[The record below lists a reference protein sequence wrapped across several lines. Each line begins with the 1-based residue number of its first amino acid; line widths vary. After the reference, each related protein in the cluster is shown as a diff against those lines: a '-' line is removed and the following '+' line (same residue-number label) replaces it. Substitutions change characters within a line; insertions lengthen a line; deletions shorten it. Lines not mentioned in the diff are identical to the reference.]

1 MKQNKTSDTNITSH
15 AKVAIIGGGIF
26 GVSLLY
32 HLTKEGWKD
41 IVLLEKGELTSGSTW
56 HAAGQCPHFV
66 GSYNLA
72 KVHYHSTELYKKLEQ
87 ETGQSTGWHG
97 CGSLRLAY
105 QQEDLDWFY
114 YVKGILDN
122 VGSPAKIISTQEI
135 TNIHPFIKLDGI
147 IGALHTPEDGHTD
160 PSSTTNAMAIGARNG
175 GAKIYRHNRVIDIKS
190 RPSGEW
196 ELITEKGNII
206 CEHVV
211 NAAGSYCPEV
221 GHMVGLK
228 NIPSINMIH
237 HYLVTE
243 EHPAIKKLKKEL
255 PVVRDPHSSCYLRQE
270 GKGLLIGI
278 YEKDAK
284 CWALD
289 GMDWKFN
296 MELLEPELDR
306 LEEHLKKGMDR
317 IPQFRDVGIKKMIC
331 GPITH
336 TPDGNFLAGPAPGL
350 KNFWMFCAASVGIAQ
365 GGGAGKY
372 MAQWMTYGD
381 ADINMLEFD
390 PRRYL
395 SWAHKDYA
403 IAKSIDEYK
412 RMYVTPLPNEGLDVG
427 RPIKKTPI
435 YKKLKDQG
443 AIYIDAFGWE
453 RPKWF
458 AETGM
463 QEKYSYKRSNAFPYV
478 QKECEAVYNS
488 VGVLD
493 LSTFTKCE
501 ISGEGSEAFLNR
513 LCANRI
519 PKKDGSI
526 VLTHMLN
533 AKGRIQS
540 ELTIT
545 RLPNNLFYVLSST
558 ASEIRDFDWFNR
570 HVSEREKVNIKN
582 VTQDYGVLIL
592 VGPKSRT
599 VLSQL
604 TSQNLNNNDFPWL
617 KGKEILINKIPVR
630 ALRVN
635 YVGELGWELHH
646 PMDQMVSLYDAICEV
661 GKKENIVNFGTYAVN
676 SMRMEKAYR
685 GWGSELTG
693 EISLVEAGMDRFFN
707 LKKKNNFFGAKALQE
722 KVQSGVDIKLVYL
735 DVDADNADAMGNE
748 PIYHKNKIV
757 GVTTSGSYGFRVKKS
772 LAFGYV
778 KSDLMNAGSELEIAI
793 QGQRRKAKIL
803 DSAVYDQDNQKL
815 KA

>member
-1 MKQNKTSDTNITSH
+1 MPEDKIVSH
-15 AKVAIIGGGIF
+15 AKVGIIGGGIM

-32 HLTKEGWKD
+32 HLAKEGWKD
-41 IVLLEKGELTSGSTW
+41 LVLIEKGELTSGSTW

-122 VGSPAKIISTQEI
+122 VGSPAKIITTQEI
-135 TNIHPFIKLDGI
+135 ANIHPFIKLDGI

-243 EHPAIKKLKKEL
+243 EHPAIKKLKREL

-646 PMDQMVSLYDAICEV
+646 PMDQMVSLYDAIYEV

-722 KVQSGVDIKLVYL
+722 KVQSGVDIKIVYL
-735 DVDADNADAMGNE
+735 EVDVDNADARGNE
-748 PIYHKNKIV
+748 PVYHNNKIV
-757 GVTTSGSYGFRVKKS
+757 GVVTSGGYGFRTKKS
-772 LAFGYV
+772 LAFAYV
-778 KSDLMNAGSELEIAI
+778 KSDLANGGNLEIEI

-803 DSAVYDQDNQKL
+803 DKVVYDPDNQKL

>member
-243 EHPAIKKLKKEL
+243 EHPAIKKLKREL

-582 VTQDYGVLIL
+582 ITKDYGVLVL

-748 PIYHKNKIV
+748 PIYYKNKIV

>member
-1 MKQNKTSDTNITSH
+1 MKSH
-15 AKVAIIGGGIF
+15 AKVVIIGGGIM

-32 HLTKEGWKD
+32 HLTKEGWSD
-41 IVLLEKGELTSGSTW
+41 VVLIEKGELTSGSTW

-72 KVHYHSTELYKKLEQ
+72 KVHFHSTELYKQLEK

-105 QQEDLDWFY
+105 TQKDLDWFY
-114 YVKGILDN
+114 YVKGILNN
-122 VGSPAKIISTQEI
+122 VGCSAEIVSTQEI
-135 TNIHPFIKLDGI
+135 PKIHPFIQLDGI
-147 IGALHTPEDGHTD
+147 IGGLHTPGDGHTD
-160 PSSTTNAMAIGARNG
+160 PTSTTNAMAKGARNS
-175 GAKIYRHNRVIDIKS
+175 GAEIYRHNRVTDINQL
-190 RPSGEW
+190 PTDEW
-196 ELITEKGNII
+196 ELVTEKGNII

-211 NAAGSYCPEV
+211 NAAGSFCPEV
-221 GHMVGLK
+221 GLMVGLK

-237 HYLVTE
+237 HYLVTD
-243 EHPAIKKLKKEL
+243 EHPEIKKLGKEL

-278 YEKDAK
+278 YEKNAK

-289 GMDWKFN
+289 GMDWKSD
-296 MELLEPELDR
+296 MELLEPDLDR

-317 IPQFRDVGIKKMIC
+317 IPQFRDVGIKRIIC

-350 KNFWMFCAASVGIAQ
+350 RNFWMFCAASVGIAQ

-403 IAKSIDEYK
+403 VAKCTDEYK
-412 RMYVTPLPNEGLDVG
+412 RMYVTPLPNESLEVG
-427 RPIKKTPI
+427 RPIKTTSI
-435 YKKLKDQG
+435 YKKLQDQG
-443 AIYIDAFGWE
+443 AMYIDAFGWE

-458 AETGM
+458 AKYGI
-463 QEKYSYKRSNAFPYV
+463 QEEYSFKRSNAFPYV
-478 QKECEAVYNS
+478 QKECEAVQNS
-488 VGVLD
+488 VGILD
-493 LSTFTKCE
+493 LSTFSKYE
-501 ISGEGSEAFLNR
+501 ISGEHSETFLDR

-519 PKKDGSI
+519 PKKDSSI

-533 AKGRIQS
+533 EKGRIQS

-558 ASEIRDFDWFNR
+558 ASEIRDFDWFNF
-570 HVSEREKVNIKN
+570 HINKDQKVNIKN
-582 VTQDYGVLIL
+582 VTQTYGVLVL
-592 VGPKSRT
+592 VGPQSRS

-604 TSQNLNNNDFPWL
+604 TNADLSNEHFPWL
-617 KGKEILINKIPVR
+617 KGKEISINGIPVR
-630 ALRVN
+630 ALRIN
-635 YVGELGWELHH
+635 YLGELGWELHH
-646 PMDQMVSLYDAICEV
+646 PMNQMEKLYKGLMDS
-661 GKKENIVNFGTYAVN
+661 GNQYNITNFGTYAVN
-676 SMRMEKAYR
+676 SLRIEKAYK

-693 EISLVEAGMDRFFN
+693 EITLVEADMYRFFN
-707 LKKKNNFFGAKALQE
+707 LDKKNNFIGAKALKE
-722 KVQSGVDIKLVYL
+722 KLEKGIKIKIVYL
-735 DVDADNADAMGNE
+735 EINVDDADAMGNE
-748 PIYHKNKIV
+748 PVFYQNKIV
-757 GVTTSGSYGFRVKKS
+757 GIVTSGGFGFRVNKS
-772 LAFGYV
+772 LAFAYV
-778 KSDLMNAGSELEIAI
+778 ESNLAEVGREFDIQI
-793 QGQRRKAKIL
+793 QGQKRKAIVL
-803 DSAVYDQDNQKL
+803 QDMAYDPDNQRL
-815 KA
+815 IA

>member
-1 MKQNKTSDTNITSH
+1 MPEDKIVSH
-15 AKVAIIGGGIF
+15 AKVGIIGGGIM

-32 HLTKEGWKD
+32 HLAKEGWKD
-41 IVLLEKGELTSGSTW
+41 LVLLEKGELTSGSTW

-72 KVHYHSTELYKKLEQ
+72 KVHHHSTELYKKLEQ
-87 ETGQSTGWHG
+87 ETGQATGWHG

-105 QQEDLDWFY
+105 KQEDLEWFH

-135 TNIHPFIKLDGI
+135 PKIHPFIKSDGI

-403 IAKSIDEYK
+403 VAKSTDEYK
-412 RMYVTPLPNEGLDVG
+412 RMYVTPLPNEDLDVG

-435 YKKLKDQG
+435 YKKLKDHG
-443 AIYIDAFGWE
+443 AIYIDKFGWE

-458 AETGM
+458 AKSGI

-493 LSTFTKCE
+493 LSTFAKYE

-582 VTQDYGVLIL
+582 ITKDYGVLVL

-735 DVDADNADAMGNE
+735 DVDVDNADAMGNE
-748 PIYHKNKIV
+748 PVYHKNKIV
-757 GVTTSGSYGFRVKKS
+757 GVVTSGGYGFRVKKS
-772 LAFGYV
+772 LAFAYV
-778 KSDLMNAGSELEIAI
+778 KSDLANTGTELEIEI
-793 QGQRRKAKIL
+793 QGQRKKTKIL
-803 DSAVYDQDNQKL
+803 DSVVYDSDNQKL

>member
-135 TNIHPFIKLDGI
+135 ANIHPFIKLDGI

-243 EHPAIKKLKKEL
+243 EHPAIKKLKREL

-350 KNFWMFCAASVGIAQ
+350 KNFWMFCASSVGIAQ

-478 QKECEAVYNS
+478 RKECEAVYNS

-646 PMDQMVSLYDAICEV
+646 PMDQMVSLYDAIYEV

-722 KVQSGVDIKLVYL
+722 KIQSGVDIKLVYL

>member
-1 MKQNKTSDTNITSH
+1 MEKIKSH
-15 AKVAIIGGGIF
+15 TKVAIIGGGIM

-32 HLTKEGWKD
+32 HLAKEGWKD
-41 IVLLEKGELTSGSTW
+41 LVLIEKGELTSGSTW

-72 KVHYHSTELYKKLEQ
+72 KVHHHSTELYKKLER

-122 VGSPAKIISTQEI
+122 VGSPAEIISTQEI
-135 TNIHPFIKLDGI
+135 LKIHPFIKLDGI

-160 PSSTTNAMAIGARNG
+160 PTSTTNAMAIGARNG
-175 GAKIYRHNRVIDIKS
+175 GAKIYRNNRVTDIKPRS
-190 RPSGEW
+190 SGEW

-221 GHMVGLK
+221 GNMVGLK

-646 PMDQMVSLYDAICEV
+646 PMDQMVSLYDAIYEV

-772 LAFGYV
+772 LAFAYV
-778 KSDLMNAGSELEIAI
+778 KSDLTNAGSELEIAI

>member
-1 MKQNKTSDTNITSH
+1 MKSH
-15 AKVAIIGGGIF
+15 AKVVIIGGGIM

-32 HLTKEGWKD
+32 HLTKEGWSD
-41 IVLLEKGELTSGSTW
+41 VVLIEKGELTSGSTW

-72 KVHYHSTELYKKLEQ
+72 KVHFHSTELYKQLEK

-105 QQEDLDWFY
+105 TQKDLDWFY
-114 YVKGILDN
+114 YVKGILNN
-122 VGSPAKIISTQEI
+122 VGCSAEIVSTQEI
-135 TNIHPFIKLDGI
+135 PKIHPFIQLDGI
-147 IGALHTPEDGHTD
+147 IGGLHTPEDGHTD
-160 PSSTTNAMAIGARNG
+160 PTSTTNAMAKGARNS
-175 GAKIYRHNRVIDIKS
+175 GAEIYRHNRVTNIKQL
-190 RPSGEW
+190 PTDEW
-196 ELITEKGNII
+196 ELVTEKGNII

-211 NAAGSYCPEV
+211 NAAGSFCPEV
-221 GHMVGLK
+221 GLMVGLK

-237 HYLVTE
+237 HYLVTD
-243 EHPAIKKLKKEL
+243 EHPEIKKLGKEL

-278 YEKDAK
+278 YEKNAK

-289 GMDWKFN
+289 GMDWKFD
-296 MELLEPELDR
+296 MELLEPDLDR

-317 IPQFRDVGIKKMIC
+317 IPQFRDVGIKRIIC

-350 KNFWMFCAASVGIAQ
+350 RNFWMFCAASVGIAQ

-395 SWAHKDYA
+395 SWTHKDYA
-403 IAKSIDEYK
+403 VAKCIDEYK
-412 RMYVTPLPNEGLDVG
+412 RMYVTPLPNESLEVG
-427 RPIKKTPI
+427 RPIKTTPI
-435 YKKLKDQG
+435 YKKLQDQG
-443 AIYIDAFGWE
+443 AMYIDAFGWE

-458 AETGM
+458 AKYGI
-463 QEKYSYKRSNAFPYV
+463 QEEYSFKRSNAFPYV
-478 QKECEAVYNS
+478 QKECEAVQNS
-488 VGVLD
+488 VGILD
-493 LSTFTKCE
+493 LSTFSKYE
-501 ISGEGSEAFLNR
+501 ISGEHSETFLDR

-533 AKGRIQS
+533 EKGRIQS

-558 ASEIRDFDWFNR
+558 ASEIRDFDWFNF
-570 HVSEREKVNIKN
+570 HINKDQKVNIKN
-582 VTQDYGVLIL
+582 VTQTYGVLVL
-592 VGPKSRT
+592 VGPQSRS

-604 TSQNLNNNDFPWL
+604 TNADLSNEHFPWL
-617 KGKEILINKIPVR
+617 KGKEISINGIPVR
-630 ALRVN
+630 ALRIN
-635 YVGELGWELHH
+635 YLGELGWELHH
-646 PMDQMVSLYDAICEV
+646 PMNQMVKLYKGLMDS
-661 GKKENIVNFGTYAVN
+661 GNQYNITNFGTYAVN
-676 SMRMEKAYR
+676 SLRIEKAYK

-693 EISLVEAGMDRFFN
+693 EITLVEADMYRFFN
-707 LKKKNNFFGAKALQE
+707 LDKKNNFIGAKALKE
-722 KVQSGVDIKLVYL
+722 KLEKGIKIKIVYL
-735 DVDADNADAMGNE
+735 EINVDDADAMGNE
-748 PIYHKNKIV
+748 PVFYQNKIV
-757 GVTTSGSYGFRVKKS
+757 GIVTSGGFGFRVNKS
-772 LAFGYV
+772 LAFAYV
-778 KSDLMNAGSELEIAI
+778 ESNLAEVGREFDIQI
-793 QGQRRKAKIL
+793 QGQKRKAIVL
-803 DSAVYDQDNQKL
+803 QDMAYDPDNKRL
-815 KA
+815 IS

>member
-1 MKQNKTSDTNITSH
+1 MPEDKIVSH
-15 AKVAIIGGGIF
+15 AKVGIIGGGIM

-32 HLTKEGWKD
+32 HLAKEGWKD
-41 IVLLEKGELTSGSTW
+41 LVLLEKGELTSGSTW

-72 KVHYHSTELYKKLEQ
+72 KVHHHSTELYKKLEQ
-87 ETGQSTGWHG
+87 ETGQATGWHG

-105 QQEDLDWFY
+105 KQEDLEWFH

-135 TNIHPFIKLDGI
+135 PKIHPFIKSNGI

-196 ELITEKGNII
+196 ELITEKGIII

-237 HYLVTE
+237 QYLVTE

-646 PMDQMVSLYDAICEV
+646 PMDQMVSLYDAIYEV

>member
-243 EHPAIKKLKKEL
+243 EHPAIKKLKREL

-661 GKKENIVNFGTYAVN
+661 GKKENIVNFGIYALN
-676 SMRMEKAYR
+676 SLRMEKAYR

>member
-1 MKQNKTSDTNITSH
+1 MSEDKIVSH
-15 AKVAIIGGGIF
+15 AKVGIIGGGIM

-32 HLTKEGWKD
+32 HLAKEGWKD
-41 IVLLEKGELTSGSTW
+41 LVLIEKGELTSGSTW
-56 HAAGQCPHFV
+56 HAAGQCPQMM

-72 KVHYHSTELYKKLEQ
+72 KVHLHSTNLYKKLEN
-87 ETGQSTGWHG
+87 ETGQPTGWHG

-105 QQEDLDWFY
+105 KQEDLDWFH

-122 VGSPAKIISTQEI
+122 VGSPAEIISTNEI
-135 TNIHPFIKLDGI
+135 KKIHPFIKLDGI
-147 IGALHTPEDGHTD
+147 IGAFHTPEDGHTD
-160 PSSTTNAMAIGARNG
+160 PTSTTNSMAKGARNS
-175 GAKIYRHNRVIDIKS
+175 GAKIYRNNRVTSIKHRS
-190 RPSGEW
+190 SGDW

-221 GHMVGLK
+221 GAMVGLK

-237 HYLVTE
+237 HYLVTD
-243 EHPAIKKLKKEL
+243 EHPEIKKLKKEL
-255 PVVRDPHSSCYLRQE
+255 PVVRDPVSSCYLRQE

-278 YEKDAK
+278 YEKNAK

-306 LEEHLKKGMDR
+306 LEEHLDKGMNR
-317 IPQFRDVGIKKMIC
+317 IPQFKDVGIKKIIC

-336 TPDGNFLAGPAPGL
+336 TPDDNFLAGPAPGL
-350 KNFWMFCAASVGIAQ
+350 KNFWLFCAASIGIAQ

-381 ADINMLEFD
+381 ADINMLEFE

-395 SWAHKDYA
+395 SWADKNYS
-403 IAKSIDEYK
+403 IIKSTDQYR
-412 RMYVTPLPNEGLDVG
+412 RMYVTPLPNESVEVG

-435 YKKLKDQG
+435 YSKLKNSG
-443 AIYIDAFGWE
+443 ALYLDSFGWE
-453 RPKWF
+453 KPAWF
-458 AETGM
+458 AKSGM
-463 QEKYSYKRSNAFPYV
+463 KEEYSFKRSNAFTYV
-478 QKECEAVYNS
+478 QKECENVQNN

-493 LSTFTKCE
+493 LSTFAKYE
-501 ISGEGSEAFLNR
+501 ISGKDSETFLER

-526 VLTHMLN
+526 ILTHMLN
-533 AKGRIQS
+533 SKGRIQS

-545 RLPNNLFYVLSST
+545 RFPNNIFYVLSST

-570 HVSEREKVNIKN
+570 HLHKEENVNIKN
-582 VTQDYGVLIL
+582 VTKDYGVLVL
-592 VGPKSRT
+592 AGPKSRKI
-599 VLSQL
+599 LSQL

-646 PMDQMVSLYDAICEV
+646 PMNQMESLYDSIYEA
-661 GKKENIVNFGTYAVN
+661 GKKENIINFGTYAVN
-676 SMRMEKAYR
+676 SLRMEKAYR
-685 GWGSELTG
+685 GWGAELTG

-707 LKKKNNFFGAKALQE
+707 LKKKNNFFGAKALQN
-722 KVQSGVDIKLVYL
+722 KVQSGVDIKIVYL
-735 DVDADNADAMGNE
+735 EVDVDNADARGNE
-748 PIYHKNKIV
+748 PVYHNNKIV
-757 GVTTSGSYGFRVKKS
+757 GVVTSGGYGFRTKKS
-772 LAFGYV
+772 LAFAYV
-778 KSDLMNAGSELEIAI
+778 KSDLANGGNLEIEI

-803 DSAVYDQDNQKL
+803 DKVVYDPDNQKL
-815 KA
+815 RA

>member
-1 MKQNKTSDTNITSH
+1 MPEDKIVSH
-15 AKVAIIGGGIF
+15 AKVGIIGGGIM

-32 HLTKEGWKD
+32 HLAKEGWKD
-41 IVLLEKGELTSGSTW
+41 LVLIEKGELTSGSTW
-56 HAAGQCPHFV
+56 HAAGQCPQMM

-72 KVHYHSTELYKKLEQ
+72 KVHLHSTNLYKKLEK
-87 ETGQSTGWHG
+87 ETGQPTGWHG

-105 QQEDLDWFY
+105 KQEDLDWFH

-122 VGSPAKIISTQEI
+122 VGAPAEIISTNEI
-135 TNIHPFIKLDGI
+135 KKIHPFIKLDGI
-147 IGALHTPEDGHTD
+147 MGAFHTPEDGHTD
-160 PSSTTNAMAIGARNG
+160 PTSTTNAMAKGARNA
-175 GAKIYRHNRVIDIKS
+175 GAKIYRNNRVTDIKHRS
-190 RPSGEW
+190 SGEW

-221 GHMVGLK
+221 GAMVGLK

-237 HYLVTE
+237 HYLVTD
-243 EHPAIKKLKKEL
+243 EHTEIKKLKKEL
-255 PVVRDPHSSCYLRQE
+255 PVVRDPVSSCYLRQE

-278 YEKDAK
+278 YEKNAK

-306 LEEHLKKGMDR
+306 LEEHLDKGMNR
-317 IPQFRDVGIKKMIC
+317 IPQFRDVGIKKIIC

-336 TPDGNFLAGPAPGL
+336 TPDDNFLAGPAPGL
-350 KNFWMFCAASVGIAQ
+350 KNFWLFCAASIGIAQ

-372 MAQWMTYGD
+372 MAQWMIYGD
-381 ADINMLEFD
+381 ADINMLEFE

-395 SWAHKDYA
+395 SWADKNYA
-403 IAKSIDEYK
+403 ITKSTDQYR
-412 RMYVTPLPNEGLDVG
+412 RMYVTPVPNESIEVG

-435 YKKLKDQG
+435 YQKLKNLG
-443 AIYIDAFGWE
+443 AMYLDSFGWE
-453 RPKWF
+453 KPTWF
-458 AETGM
+458 AKSGM
-463 QEKYSYKRSNAFPYV
+463 KEEYSFKRSNAFTYV
-478 QKECEAVYNS
+478 QKECENVQNN

-493 LSTFTKCE
+493 LSTFAKYE
-501 ISGEGSEAFLNR
+501 ISGKDSETFLER

-526 VLTHMLN
+526 ILTHMLN
-533 AKGRIQS
+533 SKGRIQS

-545 RLPNNLFYVLSST
+545 RFPNNIFYVLSST

-570 HVSEREKVNIKN
+570 HLNKEETVNIKN
-582 VTQDYGVLIL
+582 VTKDYGVLVL
-592 VGPKSRT
+592 AGPKSRK

-646 PMDQMVSLYDAICEV
+646 PMSQMESLYDSIYEA
-661 GKKENIVNFGTYAVN
+661 GKKENIINFGTYAVN
-676 SMRMEKAYR
+676 SLRMEKAYR
-685 GWGSELTG
+685 GWGAELTG

-707 LKKKNNFFGAKALQE
+707 LKKKNNFFGAKALQN
-722 KVQSGVDIKLVYL
+722 KVQSGVDIKIVYL
-735 DVDADNADAMGNE
+735 EVDVDNADARGNE
-748 PIYHKNKIV
+748 PVYHNNKIV
-757 GVTTSGSYGFRVKKS
+757 GVVTSGGYGFRTKKS
-772 LAFGYV
+772 LAFAYV
-778 KSDLMNAGSELEIAI
+778 KSDLANGGNLEIEI
-793 QGQRRKAKIL
+793 QGQRRKTKIL
-803 DSAVYDQDNQKL
+803 DKVVYDPDNQKL
-815 KA
+815 RA

>member
-1 MKQNKTSDTNITSH
+1 MEKIKSH
-15 AKVAIIGGGIF
+15 TKVAIIGGGIM

-32 HLTKEGWKD
+32 HLAKEGWKD
-41 IVLLEKGELTSGSTW
+41 LVLLEKGELTSGSTW

-72 KVHYHSTELYKKLEQ
+72 KVHHHSTELYKKLEQ
-87 ETGQSTGWHG
+87 ETGQATGWHG

-105 QQEDLDWFY
+105 KQEDLEWFH

-135 TNIHPFIKLDGI
+135 PKIHPFIKSDGI

-403 IAKSIDEYK
+403 VAKSTDEYK
-412 RMYVTPLPNEGLDVG
+412 RMYVTPLPNEDLDVG

-435 YKKLKDQG
+435 YEKLKDHG
-443 AIYIDAFGWE
+443 AIYIDKFGWE

-458 AETGM
+458 AKSGI

-493 LSTFTKCE
+493 LSTFAKYE

-646 PMDQMVSLYDAICEV
+646 PMDQMVSLYDAIYEV

-735 DVDADNADAMGNE
+735 DVDVDNADAMGNE
-748 PIYHKNKIV
+748 PVYHKNKIV
-757 GVTTSGSYGFRVKKS
+757 GVVTSGGYGFRVKKS
-772 LAFGYV
+772 LAFAYV
-778 KSDLMNAGSELEIAI
+778 KSDLANSGAELEIEI
-793 QGQRRKAKIL
+793 QGQRKKTKIL
-803 DSAVYDQDNQKL
+803 DSVIYDSDNQRL